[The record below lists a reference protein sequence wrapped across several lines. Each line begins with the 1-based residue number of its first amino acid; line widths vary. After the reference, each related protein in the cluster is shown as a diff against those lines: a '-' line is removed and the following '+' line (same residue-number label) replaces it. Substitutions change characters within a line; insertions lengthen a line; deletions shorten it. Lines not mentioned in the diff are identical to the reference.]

1 MRGGRRETPDWG
13 IVFPDDGPPDGLP
26 LPPSRKP
33 GYRRWAPPVP
43 PPSRRFLAFL
53 GLLALAWALFCFR
66 VSWLRWQAWDLGVD
80 TAFWAQLLYR
90 HSLGLG
96 WTVTVMTEETME
108 LFRFHVH
115 LLLYPLSWL
124 FAAAPHPLTLSAV
137 VHLAHAGGA
146 VLAGLLARRLGAG
159 DSRAGAAAA
168 VVFLLHPQLAL
179 AQTTYD
185 FSFRHLAPLFL
196 PGAALAA
203 ASGRRAAAVGLLA
216 LLAAGSEELA
226 LTAAFFLFALAW
238 TWPADRRG
246 YAMAGAAFLLYL
258 GLLIPLG
265 ISGHAFGRYAHLA
278 AGPGETLAVLTSGGK
293 GRYLLGML
301 GPLLALPLLRPT
313 PMLLAALPAAAQNL
327 LSASTDTALLGHHY
341 GAALGTILLIASL
354 HSAAALGPAWRRGLL
369 TGLTLLALGLSLFVV
384 PTLAWAWE
392 GVDPRLAE
400 LAANLDPLAA
410 WIPPDASLSAPPA
423 VAARFWRRP
432 ALYYFPL
439 KLAEADLVVL
449 PKYLPGYPAFTAGGL
464 AAFDRRLQ
472 ASPDHQMIYENADIR
487 LFRRRTAAGP
497 AQPREGSR

>member
-1 MRGGRRETPDWG
+1 MMN
-13 IVFPDDGPPDGLP
+13 P
-26 LPPSRKP
+26 LPTGP
-33 GYRRWAPPVP
+33 GHPPEELGISAMTSPAAPT
-43 PPSRRFLAFL
+43 SRRFLAFL
-53 GLLALAWALFCFR
+53 GLLALAWAAFCFR

-96 WTVTVMTEETME
+96 WTVTVMTEETMD

-124 FAAAPHPLTLSAV
+124 FAVVPHPLTLSAV

-146 VLAGLLARRLGAG
+146 VLAGLLAHRLAG
-159 DSRAGAAAA
+159 GDERTGVAAA

-185 FSFRHLAPLFL
+185 FSFRHLAPLLL
-196 PGAALAA
+196 PGAALTAA
-203 ASGRRAAAVGLLA
+203 AGRPAATVGLLA
-216 LLAAGSEELA
+216 LLVAGSEELA

-238 TWPADRRG
+238 TWPADRRW
-246 YAMAGAAFLLYL
+246 YAPAGAAFLLYL

-278 AGPGETLAVLTSGGK
+278 AGPGETLAVLGSGGK

-327 LSASTDTALLGHHY
+327 LSASTDTGLLGHHY
-341 GAALGTILLIASL
+341 GAALGTVLLIASL
-354 HSAAALGPAWRRGLL
+354 HSAATLGPAWRRGLL
-369 TGLTLLALGLSLFVV
+369 AGLALLGVGLSLFVV
-384 PTLAWAWE
+384 PTLGWAWE

-400 LAANLDPLAA
+400 LAGNLDPLSGL
-410 WIPPDASLSAPPA
+410 IPPDASLSAPPA

-449 PKYLPGYPAFTAGGL
+449 PKYLPGYPAFSAAELAG
-464 AAFDRRLQ
+464 FDRRLQ
-472 ASPDHQMIYENADIR
+472 ASPDHQMIYENADLR
-487 LFRRRTAAGP
+487 LYRRLAADPDPKGVL
-497 AQPREGSR
+497 R